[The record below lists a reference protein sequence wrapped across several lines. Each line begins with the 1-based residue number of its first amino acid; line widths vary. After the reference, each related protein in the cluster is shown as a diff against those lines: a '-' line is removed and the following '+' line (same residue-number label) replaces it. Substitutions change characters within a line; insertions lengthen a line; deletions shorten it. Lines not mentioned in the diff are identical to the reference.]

1 MCDLEK
7 KALLDCGKAM
17 PEEQKAI
24 IIQSFPMHVIANE
37 LVRRD
42 MVKDVK
48 ISGCEQSLQ
57 YE

>member
-7 KALLDCGKAM
+7 ERLLETGHAYPD
-17 PEEQKAI
+17 EQKVI
-24 IIQSFPMHVIANE
+24 LIQTFPMHVIANE

-42 MVKDVK
+42 IVKDVK